1 MPKAIGLGA
10 KLLDDESR
18 AILYEGASVNQL
30 ALLFDKKTTE
40 VSRILAVAKVQPCGE
55 RKSYPI
61 YRVIDAAPHLI
72 PPREADVADV
82 IRNLS
87 PKDLPPALTKEYWA
101 AQHARLK
108 YEEDRGDLWRTDEV
122 IEMMSEV
129 FKTLRMSILLMPDQ
143 LEKQSQLSD
152 QQRNIVLNMIDGL
165 LNDLADSLIER
176 FKDEPKRIFNEGS
189 EEEDAAADL

>member
-176 FKDEPKRIFNEGS
+176 FKDEPKRRFNEGS